1 MTTEF
6 SAVFTSADPILY
18 AASSDSDIGSLPL
31 LLLLS
36 GFLFYG
42 YIFMRYRNADKR
54 HRHERET
61 EAETHNVERYDNYV
75 RTRRG
80 LSNRRMS
87 GANNKR
93 VDGALNKTGTAM
105 GAFRRAIRR

>member
-6 SAVFTSADPILY
+6 SAVFTSADPFLY

-61 EAETHNVERYDNYV
+61 EAETHNVERYDKYV

>member
-1 MTTEF
+1 MITEF
-6 SAVFTSADPILY
+6 STALAAAEPMVY

-61 EAETHNVERYDNYV
+61 DAETHNVERYDKYV

-93 VDGALNKTGTAM
+93 VDGALNKTGNAM
-105 GAFRRAIRR
+105 SALRRAIRR